1 MLVTLVDLTGLGRA
15 DLTAAPTAAAVP
27 LELDPVADEAPTP
40 MAAVTPP
47 PAPPPAD
54 PLGAELAATE
64 LTELT
69 WLSFE
74 TTSPYDSWRL

>member
-1 MLVTLVDLTGLGRA
+1 LLVTLVDLTGLGRD

-27 LELDPVADEAPTP
+27 LELDPAADEAPAP
-40 MAAVTPP
+40 MAAATPP
-47 PAPPPAD
+47 PA
-54 PLGAELAATE
+54 PLGAELATTE

-74 TTSPYDSWRL
+74 ATSPYDSWRL